1 MSKAESP
8 QLGSARGHPS
18 QETIQLGSARGHPS
32 QEKPQPV
39 SAKNHPPPKEKPQPG
54 SPKGLPLAEDS
65 HPLEPFKRATT
76 ATMRALAEDDE
87 LEVSFGQG
95 TPTARGNRLRVPLPT
110 LGCDDGE
117 INAVRGMGDELA
129 LRLKHH
135 DDAVHSRYAPIGGP
149 AQEMFQWIED
159 ARIASIG
166 ALRMAGV
173 AVNLDASLEAQ
184 CRQAAFDAIVDVSEA
199 PLPVAVGLL
208 VRQALTGRDLP
219 PAAEN
224 VVRFWRDHV
233 QEHAGA
239 DIEALRACL
248 LNQRDFASVCR
259 DIIADL
265 GLVAEFDDPPDE
277 SRNSEDAET
286 IDDQADSDSE
296 LNPEDV
302 VLDDDGLT
310 DESAEGE
317 AAMLEMDAD
326 LDMDEVGAQAD
337 PDEAPA
343 PTPDEAGRIRV
354 DVDYQAFA
362 NEFDEVAAAEELCSD
377 EELIRL
383 RAVLDQQLVSLQHA
397 TAKLAN
403 RLQRRLLA
411 RQNRTWEFDL
421 EEGILDASRLAQVVV
436 DPMNPLAYK
445 QEKEMD
451 FRDTVVTLLIDSS
464 GSMRGRSITI
474 AAMCADILGRTLERC
489 SVRVEILGFTTRAWR
504 GGQSREKWIAANKPS
519 SPGRLNDLRHIIYKA
534 ADDSWRRSR
543 RNLGLMM
550 REELLKENIDGEAL
564 IWAHNRLVVRP
575 EERKVLMVISDG
587 LPVDNST
594 LLVNP
599 SNYLEQHLKYAID
612 MIESKSPVQLI
623 AIGIGHDVT
632 HHYRRA
638 VTITDAEQLG
648 GAMTEQLAALFDVE
662 RGRAA

>member
-1 MSKAESP
+1 ME
-8 QLGSARGHPS
+8 L
-18 QETIQLGSARGHPS
+18 
-32 QEKPQPV
+32 
-39 SAKNHPPPKEKPQPG
+39 
-54 SPKGLPLAEDS
+54 
-65 HPLEPFKRATT
+65 FKRATT

-110 LGCDDGE
+110 LGCDDDE

-135 DDAVHSRYAPIGGP
+135 DDAVHNRYAPKGGP

-173 AVNLDASLEAQ
+173 AANLDASLETQ
-184 CRQAAFDAIVDVSEA
+184 CRQAAFDTVVDVSEA

-208 VRQALTGRDLP
+208 VRQALTGRELP
-219 PAAEN
+219 PSAEN
-224 VVRFWRDHV
+224 VVRFWRDYV
-233 QEHAGA
+233 QEHAGD
-239 DIEALRACL
+239 DIEALRGCL
-248 LNQRDFASVCR
+248 LNQRDFATVCR
-259 DIIADL
+259 EIIADL

-277 SRNSEDAET
+277 NQNQEDTET
-286 IDDQADSDSE
+286 IDEEAESDSE

-302 VLDDDGLT
+302 VLDDDSLT

-317 AAMLEMDAD
+317 AAMMEMDAD
-326 LDMDEVGAQAD
+326 LDMDELGAEAD

-343 PTPDEAGRIRV
+343 PIPGRSRAHPRGTSTTKPSPTSSTKSPPPRSCV
-354 DVDYQAFA
+354 P
-362 NEFDEVAAAEELCSD
+362 D

-383 RAVLDQQLVSLQHA
+383 RAVLDQQLVSLQYA
-397 TAKLAN
+397 TSKLAN

-504 GGQSREKWIAANKPS
+504 GGQSREKWIAANKPP

-534 ADDSWRRSR
+534 ADDTWHRSR

-648 GAMTEQLAALFDVE
+648 GAMTEQLAALFEVE
-662 RGRAA
+662 RGRVA